1 MNDFCNNGTST
12 QHLMP
17 EHDSIIIHVVSVS
30 FIYGKAKGVLHS
42 EIINNYHIQS
52 ELFTMISQERSC
64 ICVFRGIDFASV
76 SMVFLLDF

>member
-42 EIINNYHIQS
+42 EIINNYHIS
-52 ELFTMISQERSC
+52 IRIIHNDKPGVFMYL
-64 ICVFRGIDFASV
+64 CV
-76 SMVFLLDF
+76 

>member
-42 EIINNYHIQS
+42 EIINNYHIS
-52 ELFTMISQERSC
+52 IRIIHNDKPGAFMYL
-64 ICVFRGIDFASV
+64 CV
-76 SMVFLLDF
+76 